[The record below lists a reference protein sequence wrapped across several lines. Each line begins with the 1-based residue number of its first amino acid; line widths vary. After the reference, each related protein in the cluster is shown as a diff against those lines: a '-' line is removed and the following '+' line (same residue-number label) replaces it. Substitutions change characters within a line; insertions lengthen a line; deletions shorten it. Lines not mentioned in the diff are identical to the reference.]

1 MSQITI
7 IGCGEVGF
15 AYAEALLKLTPAPE
29 LQLFDPRPPPAAVAF
44 SDRVGLPI
52 AATPGPWLDRSDLIL
67 VCTPGTVLQVVLD
80 SLGPFLAA
88 GTVVA
93 DMSTAGADAKKAAN
107 SFCAERGVPYVD
119 IAITGSVAL
128 GKAKTPLLYAGPE
141 AAVLTD
147 ALAQLGA
154 PVTILA
160 GAEPGDAIR
169 VKLLRSV
176 IMKGLEALAV
186 ECLPAAEQY
195 GVLDQVWVSLGD
207 VDRTGFVNLLQAMT
221 RTHAQHAVRRAHEVA
236 EAADQL
242 DAIGLPSMMTRA
254 TEHRFTSTSALT
266 AAGSVPAGDSTDAA
280 IEWLRTAQA
289 AALV

>member
-1 MSQITI
+1 MSQITM
-7 IGCGEVGF
+7 IGCGEVGL
-15 AYAEALLKLTPAPE
+15 AYAEALLQLTPAPD

-44 SDRVGLPI
+44 AGRVGLPI
-52 AATPGPWLDRSDLIL
+52 AATPGTWLGGCDLVLI
-67 VCTPGTVLQVVLD
+67 CTPGTVLELVLD
-80 SLGPFLAA
+80 SLGPFLSA

-93 DMSTAGADAKKAAN
+93 DMSTAGAEAKKTAN
-107 SFCAERGVPYVD
+107 TFCTQRGVPYVD

-128 GKAKTPLLYAGPE
+128 GKAKTPLLYAGPQPV
-141 AAVLTD
+141 VLTGV
-147 ALAQLGA
+147 LEQLGA
-154 PVTILA
+154 PVTVLA

-221 RTHAQHAVRRAHEVA
+221 RTHAQHAVRRSHEVA

-242 DAIGLPSMMTRA
+242 DAVGLPSIMTRA
-254 TEHRFTSTSALT
+254 TEHRFTSTTALT
-266 AAGSVPAGDSTDAA
+266 AAGSLPVDDSTDAA